1 MTYEQLVEK
10 VKGTYES
17 ADAKK
22 INEHVAIQFNIE
34 GEAEG
39 AFYLEIAD
47 SKIKVGPYEYYDRDV
62 VVITTAAVLTDIA
75 DGKLTVEQASNA
87 GNLRTEGNTGKA
99 FLLDQVTVKAK
110 KAVAKKTTAKKD
122 EPKAA
127 AKKATKATEKK
138 AEAKVETKTETKK
151 AETKKA
157 ETKEVKAE
165 AKTTKAAA
173 KKATK

>member
-47 SKIKVGPYEYYDRDV
+47 SKIKVEPYEYYDRDV

-122 EPKAA
+122 EPKVETKAA

-138 AEAKVETKTETKK
+138 AEAK
-151 AETKKA
+151 
-157 ETKEVKAE
+157 
-165 AKTTKAAA
+165 TTKAAA